1 MSILSKQS
9 GPAVGFGW
17 AAVGFNFGE
26 YPFCDVPLQQTKN
39 CSDMKEEIYYVVD
52 SLGVSHPETYETPGW
67 SITTFFVEGGLG
79 FMIIISLF
87 LIALLVAAWKAP
99 RWVKEIGLGALVVS
113 IFSTMLG
120 LMQMLQAI
128 QIAGDISPAVLAG
141 GFKVTM
147 ITTFYGL
154 IVYFISLVIRI
165 IQKPRI

>member
-1 MSILSKQS
+1 
-9 GPAVGFGW
+9 
-17 AAVGFNFGE
+17 
-26 YPFCDVPLQQTKN
+26 
-39 CSDMKEEIYYVVD
+39 MKEEIYYVVD
-52 SLGVSHPETYETPGW
+52 SLGVSHPETYETPSW